1 MMVKSNLARKL
12 IISKHELKPT
22 GKKHKKDVANNLKL
36 AEEITTG
43 YLKVSHEM
51 LNSII
56 ATFNTL
62 FQETFLDVYVPKR
75 RG

>member
-12 IISKHELKPT
+12 IISKHELKPKTT
-22 GKKHKKDVANNLKL
+22 GKKHKKDVENNLKL

-62 FQETFLDVYVPKR
+62 FQETF
-75 RG
+75 